1 MKEILLLILGGVLA
15 NNYAFEKFLGVTP
28 LLGYSRKEKKLVALG
43 LSVTV
48 VMLLVAAI
56 AAAPFLIRG
65 LIDRSSV
72 GKQPA
77 AAVTAAPEETAEPT
91 PTPEPTPLQFTTVDA
106 SYFDDALFIGD
117 SRTVG
122 IAEYG
127 SLKNATYFADVGL
140 NVYVAQTKAIAVKNV
155 GTVTLPQLLSQ
166 KTFGKV
172 YIMLGINEV
181 GYPHSSVV
189 DKYSKVLDLIK
200 EKQPN
205 ASIII
210 EANLH
215 VSKSRS
221 DSDKVVNNAAIN
233 DLNTKL
239 SALADGSKVF
249 YIDANT
255 IFDDAS
261 GSLSSDMTSDGTHLY
276 AKYYPTWVEWI
287 STETAKYI

>member
-1 MKEILLLILGGVLA
+1 MKKSNIITFVLLLVVTAGVLI
-15 NNYAFEKFLGVTP
+15 YAV
-28 LLGYSRKEKKLVALG
+28 
-43 LSVTV
+43 
-48 VMLLVAAI
+48 
-56 AAAPFLIRG
+56 
-65 LIDRSSV
+65 SS
-72 GKQPA
+72 GHDNPA
-77 AAVTAAPEETAEPT
+77 AVPTDEPT
-91 PTPEPTPLQFTTVDA
+91 ENPTQEVKPTDTLKPTKPVETKPAETKAPKPSKDLTPVSLNDT
-106 SYFDDALFIGD
+106 LFVGD

-122 IAEYG
+122 IREYSG
-127 SLKNATYFADVGL
+127 LKGADFFCSVGMNVFDVTGESLSVDGVG
-140 NVYVAQTKAIAVKNV
+140 N
-155 GTVTLPQLLSQ
+155 VTLSQLLSKKQ
-166 KTFGKV
+166 YSKV

>member
-1 MKEILLLILGGVLA
+1 M
-15 NNYAFEKFLGVTP
+15 
-28 LLGYSRKEKKLVALG
+28 
-43 LSVTV
+43 
-48 VMLLVAAI
+48 
-56 AAAPFLIRG
+56 IR
-65 LIDRSSV
+65 
-72 GKQPA
+72 
-77 AAVTAAPEETAEPT
+77 E
-91 PTPEPTPLQFTTVDA
+91 
-106 SYFDDALFIGD
+106 
-117 SRTVG
+117 TVG
-122 IAEYG
+122 IREYSG
-127 SLKNATYFADVGL
+127 LKGADFFCSVGMNVFDVTGESLSVDGVG
-140 NVYVAQTKAIAVKNV
+140 N
-155 GTVTLPQLLSQ
+155 VTLSQLLSKKQ
-166 KTFGKV
+166 YSKI

-276 AKYYPTWVEWI
+276 AKYYPTWVDWI

>member
-1 MKEILLLILGGVLA
+1 MKKSNIITFVLLLVVTAGVLI
-15 NNYAFEKFLGVTP
+15 YAVCSGH
-28 LLGYSRKEKKLVALG
+28 
-43 LSVTV
+43 
-48 VMLLVAAI
+48 
-56 AAAPFLIRG
+56 
-65 LIDRSSV
+65 DN
-72 GKQPA
+72 PA
-77 AAVTAAPEETAEPT
+77 AVPTDEPT
-91 PTPEPTPLQFTTVDA
+91 EIPTQEVKPTDTLKPTKPVETKPAETKAPKPSNDLTPVSLNDT
-106 SYFDDALFIGD
+106 LFVGD

-122 IAEYG
+122 IREYSG
-127 SLKNATYFADVGL
+127 LKGADFFCSVGMNVFDVTGESLSVDGVG
-140 NVYVAQTKAIAVKNV
+140 N
-155 GTVTLPQLLSQ
+155 VTLSQLLSKKQ
-166 KTFGKV
+166 YSKV

>member
-1 MKEILLLILGGVLA
+1 MKKSNIITFVLLLVVTAGVLI
-15 NNYAFEKFLGVTP
+15 YAVCSGHDNPAT
-28 LLGYSRKEKKLVALG
+28 
-43 LSVTV
+43 
-48 VMLLVAAI
+48 
-56 AAAPFLIRG
+56 APT
-65 LIDRSSV
+65 D
-72 GKQPA
+72 
-77 AAVTAAPEETAEPT
+77 EPT
-91 PTPEPTPLQFTTVDA
+91 EIPTQEVKPTDTLKPTKPVETKPAETKAPKPSKDLTPVSLNDT
-106 SYFDDALFIGD
+106 LFVGD

-122 IAEYG
+122 IREYSG
-127 SLKNATYFADVGL
+127 LKGADFFCSVGMNVFDVTGESLSVDGVG
-140 NVYVAQTKAIAVKNV
+140 K
-155 GTVTLPQLLSQ
+155 VTLSQLLSKKQ
-166 KTFGKV
+166 YSKV

-221 DSDKVVNNAAIN
+221 DSDKVVNNASIN

>member
-1 MKEILLLILGGVLA
+1 MKKSNIITFVLLLVVTAGVLI
-15 NNYAFEKFLGVTP
+15 YAVCSGHDNP
-28 LLGYSRKEKKLVALG
+28 A
-43 LSVTV
+43 TV
-48 VMLLVAAI
+48 
-56 AAAPFLIRG
+56 PT
-65 LIDRSSV
+65 D
-72 GKQPA
+72 
-77 AAVTAAPEETAEPT
+77 EPT
-91 PTPEPTPLQFTTVDA
+91 EIPTQEVKPTDTLKPTKPVETKPAETKAPKPSKDLTPVSLNDT
-106 SYFDDALFIGD
+106 LFVGD

-122 IAEYG
+122 IREYSG
-127 SLKNATYFADVGL
+127 LKGADFFCSVGMNVFDVTGESLSVDGVG
-140 NVYVAQTKAIAVKNV
+140 N
-155 GTVTLPQLLSQ
+155 VTLSQLLSKKQ
-166 KTFGKV
+166 YSKV

-189 DKYSKVLDLIK
+189 DKYSKGLDLIK

-221 DSDKVVNNAAIN
+221 DSDKVVNNASIN

>member
-1 MKEILLLILGGVLA
+1 MKKSNIITFVLLLVVTAGVLI
-15 NNYAFEKFLGVTP
+15 YAVCSGHDNP
-28 LLGYSRKEKKLVALG
+28 A
-43 LSVTV
+43 TV
-48 VMLLVAAI
+48 
-56 AAAPFLIRG
+56 PT
-65 LIDRSSV
+65 D
-72 GKQPA
+72 
-77 AAVTAAPEETAEPT
+77 EPT
-91 PTPEPTPLQFTTVDA
+91 EIPTQEVKPTDTLKPTKPVETKPAETKAPKPSKDLTPVSLNDT
-106 SYFDDALFIGD
+106 LFVGD

-122 IAEYG
+122 IREYSG
-127 SLKNATYFADVGL
+127 LKGADFFCSVGINVFDVTGESLSVDGVG
-140 NVYVAQTKAIAVKNV
+140 N
-155 GTVTLPQLLSQ
+155 VTLSQLLSKKQ
-166 KTFGKV
+166 YSKV

-221 DSDKVVNNAAIN
+221 DSDKVVNNASIN

>member
-1 MKEILLLILGGVLA
+1 MKKSNIITFVLLLVVTAGVLI
-15 NNYAFEKFLGVTP
+15 YAVCSGH
-28 LLGYSRKEKKLVALG
+28 
-43 LSVTV
+43 
-48 VMLLVAAI
+48 
-56 AAAPFLIRG
+56 
-65 LIDRSSV
+65 DN
-72 GKQPA
+72 PA
-77 AAVTAAPEETAEPT
+77 AVPTDEPT
-91 PTPEPTPLQFTTVDA
+91 EIPTQEVKPTDTLKPTKPVETKPAETKAPKPSKDLTPVSLNDT
-106 SYFDDALFIGD
+106 LFVGD

-122 IAEYG
+122 IREYSG
-127 SLKNATYFADVGL
+127 LKGADFFCSVGMNIFDVTGESLSVDGVG
-140 NVYVAQTKAIAVKNV
+140 N
-155 GTVTLPQLLSQ
+155 VTLSQLLSKKQ
-166 KTFGKV
+166 YSKV

-221 DSDKVVNNAAIN
+221 DSDKVVNNASIN

>member
-1 MKEILLLILGGVLA
+1 MKKSNIITFVLLLIVTAGVLI
-15 NNYAFEKFLGVTP
+15 YAVCSGH
-28 LLGYSRKEKKLVALG
+28 
-43 LSVTV
+43 
-48 VMLLVAAI
+48 
-56 AAAPFLIRG
+56 
-65 LIDRSSV
+65 DN
-72 GKQPA
+72 PA
-77 AAVTAAPEETAEPT
+77 AVPTDEPT
-91 PTPEPTPLQFTTVDA
+91 EIPTQEVKPTDTLKPTKPVETKPAETKAPKPSKDLTPVSLNDT
-106 SYFDDALFIGD
+106 LFVGD

-122 IAEYG
+122 IREYSG
-127 SLKNATYFADVGL
+127 LKGADFFCSVGMNVFDVTGESLSVDGVG
-140 NVYVAQTKAIAVKNV
+140 N
-155 GTVTLPQLLSQ
+155 VTLSQLLSKKQ
-166 KTFGKV
+166 YSKV

-221 DSDKVVNNAAIN
+221 DSDKVVNNASIN

>member
-1 MKEILLLILGGVLA
+1 MKKNNIITLLILLI
-15 NNYAFEKFLGVTP
+15 
-28 LLGYSRKEKKLVALG
+28 
-43 LSVTV
+43 
-48 VMLLVAAI
+48 AI
-56 AAAPFLIRG
+56 AAVLVYASCSG
-65 LIDRSSV
+65 EDE
-72 GKQPA
+72 
-77 AAVTAAPEETAEPT
+77 PEAT
-91 PTPEPTPLQFTTVDA
+91 PTPEPTITPTQEISPTATPQSTESVEPKPAETKKPESGKAPVSMNDT
-106 SYFDDALFIGD
+106 LFIGD

-122 IAEYG
+122 IREYSG
-127 SLKNATYFADVGL
+127 LTSADFFCSVGMNIFDVTSEKL
-140 NVYVAQTKAIAVKNV
+140 SVENV
-155 GTVTLPQLLSQ
+155 GTVTLSQLLSQ
-166 KTFGKV
+166 KQYGKI

-205 ASIII
+205 ANIFI

-221 DSDKVVNNAAIN
+221 DSDSVVNNAAIN
-233 DLNTKL
+233 DLNTNL

-249 YIDANT
+249 YIDANS
-255 IFDDAS
+255 IFDDES

-287 STETAKYI
+287 SKETAKYI

>member
-1 MKEILLLILGGVLA
+1 MKKSNIITFVLLLV
-15 NNYAFEKFLGVTP
+15 
-28 LLGYSRKEKKLVALG
+28 
-43 LSVTV
+43 
-48 VMLLVAAI
+48 
-56 AAAPFLIRG
+56 
-65 LIDRSSV
+65 
-72 GKQPA
+72 
-77 AAVTAAPEETAEPT
+77 VTACVLIYAVCSGHDNPATVPTNEPT
-91 PTPEPTPLQFTTVDA
+91 EIPTQEVKPTDTLKPTKPVETKPAETKAPKPSKDLTPVSLNDT
-106 SYFDDALFIGD
+106 LFVGD

-122 IAEYG
+122 IREYSG
-127 SLKNATYFADVGL
+127 LKGADFFCSVGMNVFDVTGESLSVDGVG
-140 NVYVAQTKAIAVKNV
+140 N
-155 GTVTLPQLLSQ
+155 VTLSQLLSKKQ
-166 KTFGKV
+166 YSKV

-221 DSDKVVNNAAIN
+221 DSDKVVNNASIN

>member
-1 MKEILLLILGGVLA
+1 MKKSNIITFVLLLVVTAGVLI
-15 NNYAFEKFLGVTP
+15 YAVCSGHDYP
-28 LLGYSRKEKKLVALG
+28 A
-43 LSVTV
+43 TV
-48 VMLLVAAI
+48 
-56 AAAPFLIRG
+56 PT
-65 LIDRSSV
+65 D
-72 GKQPA
+72 
-77 AAVTAAPEETAEPT
+77 EPT
-91 PTPEPTPLQFTTVDA
+91 EIPTQEVKPTDTLKPTKPVETKPAETKAPKPSKDLTPVSLNET
-106 SYFDDALFIGD
+106 LFVGD

-122 IAEYG
+122 IREYSG
-127 SLKNATYFADVGL
+127 LKGADFFCSVGMNVFDVTGESLSVDGVG
-140 NVYVAQTKAIAVKNV
+140 N
-155 GTVTLPQLLSQ
+155 VTLSQLLSKKQ
-166 KTFGKV
+166 YSKV

-221 DSDKVVNNAAIN
+221 DSDKVVNNASIN

>member
-1 MKEILLLILGGVLA
+1 MKKSNIITLAILI
-15 NNYAFEKFLGVTP
+15 
-28 LLGYSRKEKKLVALG
+28 
-43 LSVTV
+43 
-48 VMLLVAAI
+48 I
-56 AAAPFLIRG
+56 
-65 LIDRSSV
+65 
-72 GKQPA
+72 
-77 AAVTAAPEETAEPT
+77 VTAAVLIFAFCSHHDEPDIA
-91 PTPEPTPLQFTTVDA
+91 PTPEPTSTPVQTVEPMATPKPTKPVETKPAPTKPAETKAPKPSKDPA
-106 SYFDDALFIGD
+106 PVSLNDTLFVGD

-122 IAEYG
+122 IREYSG
-127 SLKNATYFADVGL
+127 LKGADFFCSVGMNVFDVTGESLSVDGVG
-140 NVYVAQTKAIAVKNV
+140 N
-155 GTVTLPQLLSQ
+155 VTLSQLLSKKQ
-166 KTFGKV
+166 YSKI

-205 ASIII
+205 TSIII

>member
-1 MKEILLLILGGVLA
+1 MKKSNIITFVLLLVVTAGVLI
-15 NNYAFEKFLGVTP
+15 YAVCSGHDNP
-28 LLGYSRKEKKLVALG
+28 A
-43 LSVTV
+43 TV
-48 VMLLVAAI
+48 
-56 AAAPFLIRG
+56 PT
-65 LIDRSSV
+65 D
-72 GKQPA
+72 
-77 AAVTAAPEETAEPT
+77 EPT
-91 PTPEPTPLQFTTVDA
+91 EIPTQEVKPTDTLKPTKPVETKPAETKAPKPSKDLTPVSLNDT
-106 SYFDDALFIGD
+106 LFVGD

-122 IAEYG
+122 IREYSG
-127 SLKNATYFADVGL
+127 LKGADFFCSVGMNVFDVTGESLSVDGVG
-140 NVYVAQTKAIAVKNV
+140 N
-155 GTVTLPQLLSQ
+155 VTLSQLLSKKQ
-166 KTFGKV
+166 YSKV
-172 YIMLGINEV
+172 FIMLGINEV

-221 DSDKVVNNAAIN
+221 DSDKVVNNASIN

>member
-1 MKEILLLILGGVLA
+1 MKKSNIITFVLLLVVTAGVLI
-15 NNYAFEKFLGVTP
+15 YAVCSGHDNP
-28 LLGYSRKEKKLVALG
+28 A
-43 LSVTV
+43 TV
-48 VMLLVAAI
+48 
-56 AAAPFLIRG
+56 PT
-65 LIDRSSV
+65 D
-72 GKQPA
+72 
-77 AAVTAAPEETAEPT
+77 EPT
-91 PTPEPTPLQFTTVDA
+91 EIPTQEVKPTDTLKPTKPVETKPAETKAPKPSKDLTPVSLNDT
-106 SYFDDALFIGD
+106 LFVGD

-122 IAEYG
+122 IREDSGLKGADFFCSVGMNVFDVTGE
-127 SLKNATYFADVGL
+127 SLSVDGVG
-140 NVYVAQTKAIAVKNV
+140 N
-155 GTVTLPQLLSQ
+155 VTLSQLLSKKQ
-166 KTFGKV
+166 YSKI

>member
-1 MKEILLLILGGVLA
+1 MKKSNIITFVLLLVVTAGVLI
-15 NNYAFEKFLGVTP
+15 YAVCSGHDNP
-28 LLGYSRKEKKLVALG
+28 A
-43 LSVTV
+43 TV
-48 VMLLVAAI
+48 
-56 AAAPFLIRG
+56 PT
-65 LIDRSSV
+65 D
-72 GKQPA
+72 
-77 AAVTAAPEETAEPT
+77 EPT
-91 PTPEPTPLQFTTVDA
+91 ETPTQEVKPTDTLKPTKPVETKPAETKAPKPSKDLTPVSLNDT
-106 SYFDDALFIGD
+106 LFVGD

-122 IAEYG
+122 IREYSG
-127 SLKNATYFADVGL
+127 LKGADFFCSVGMNVFDVTGESLSVDGVG
-140 NVYVAQTKAIAVKNV
+140 N
-155 GTVTLPQLLSQ
+155 VTLSQLLSKKQ
-166 KTFGKV
+166 YSKV

>member
-1 MKEILLLILGGVLA
+1 MKKSNLITLTILI
-15 NNYAFEKFLGVTP
+15 
-28 LLGYSRKEKKLVALG
+28 
-43 LSVTV
+43 
-48 VMLLVAAI
+48 I
-56 AAAPFLIRG
+56 
-65 LIDRSSV
+65 
-72 GKQPA
+72 
-77 AAVTAAPEETAEPT
+77 VTAAVLIFASCSHHDEPDVA
-91 PTPEPTPLQFTTVDA
+91 PTPEPTSTPVQTIEPMATPKPSKDPTPVSLNDT
-106 SYFDDALFIGD
+106 LFVGD

-122 IAEYG
+122 IREYSG
-127 SLKNATYFADVGL
+127 LKGADFFCSVGMNVFDVTGESLSVDGVG
-140 NVYVAQTKAIAVKNV
+140 N
-155 GTVTLPQLLSQ
+155 VTLSQLLSKKQ
-166 KTFGKV
+166 YSKI

-221 DSDKVVNNAAIN
+221 DSDKVVNNASIN

>member
-1 MKEILLLILGGVLA
+1 MKKSNIITFVLLLVVTAGVLI
-15 NNYAFEKFLGVTP
+15 YAVCSGH
-28 LLGYSRKEKKLVALG
+28 
-43 LSVTV
+43 
-48 VMLLVAAI
+48 
-56 AAAPFLIRG
+56 
-65 LIDRSSV
+65 DN
-72 GKQPA
+72 PA
-77 AAVTAAPEETAEPT
+77 AVPTDEPT
-91 PTPEPTPLQFTTVDA
+91 EIPTQEVKPTDTLKPTKPVETKPAETKAPKPSKDLTPVSLNDT
-106 SYFDDALFIGD
+106 LFVGD

-122 IAEYG
+122 IREYSG
-127 SLKNATYFADVGL
+127 LKGADFFCSVGMNVFDVTGESLSVDGVG
-140 NVYVAQTKAIAVKNV
+140 N
-155 GTVTLPQLLSQ
+155 VTLSQLLSKKQ
-166 KTFGKV
+166 YSKI

-221 DSDKVVNNAAIN
+221 DSDKVVNNASIN

>member
-1 MKEILLLILGGVLA
+1 MKKSNIITFVLLLVVTAGVLI
-15 NNYAFEKFLGVTP
+15 YAVCSGHDNP
-28 LLGYSRKEKKLVALG
+28 A
-43 LSVTV
+43 TV
-48 VMLLVAAI
+48 
-56 AAAPFLIRG
+56 PT
-65 LIDRSSV
+65 D
-72 GKQPA
+72 
-77 AAVTAAPEETAEPT
+77 EPT
-91 PTPEPTPLQFTTVDA
+91 EIPTQEVKPTDTLKPTKPVETKPAETKAPKPSKDLTPVSMNDT
-106 SYFDDALFIGD
+106 LFVGD

-122 IAEYG
+122 IREYSG
-127 SLKNATYFADVGL
+127 LKGADFFCSVGMNVFDVTGESLSVDGVG
-140 NVYVAQTKAIAVKNV
+140 N
-155 GTVTLPQLLSQ
+155 VTLSQLLSKKQ
-166 KTFGKV
+166 YSKV

-221 DSDKVVNNAAIN
+221 DSDKVVNNASIN

>member
-1 MKEILLLILGGVLA
+1 MKKSNIITFVLLLVVTAGVLI
-15 NNYAFEKFLGVTP
+15 YAVCSGHDNP
-28 LLGYSRKEKKLVALG
+28 A
-43 LSVTV
+43 TV
-48 VMLLVAAI
+48 
-56 AAAPFLIRG
+56 PT
-65 LIDRSSV
+65 D
-72 GKQPA
+72 
-77 AAVTAAPEETAEPT
+77 EPT
-91 PTPEPTPLQFTTVDA
+91 EIPTQEVKTTDTLKPTKPVETKPAETKAPKPSKDLTPVSLNDT
-106 SYFDDALFIGD
+106 LFVGD

-122 IAEYG
+122 IREYSG
-127 SLKNATYFADVGL
+127 LKGADFFCSVGMNVFDVTGESLSVDGVG
-140 NVYVAQTKAIAVKNV
+140 N
-155 GTVTLPQLLSQ
+155 VTLSQLLSKKQ
-166 KTFGKV
+166 YSKV

-221 DSDKVVNNAAIN
+221 DSDKVVNNASIN

-287 STETAKYI
+287 STETANYI

>member
-1 MKEILLLILGGVLA
+1 MKKSNIITFVLLLVVTAGVLI
-15 NNYAFEKFLGVTP
+15 YAVCSGH
-28 LLGYSRKEKKLVALG
+28 
-43 LSVTV
+43 
-48 VMLLVAAI
+48 
-56 AAAPFLIRG
+56 
-65 LIDRSSV
+65 DN
-72 GKQPA
+72 PA
-77 AAVTAAPEETAEPT
+77 AVPTDEPT
-91 PTPEPTPLQFTTVDA
+91 EIPTQEVKPTDTLKPTKPVETKPAETKAPKPSKDLTPVSLNDT
-106 SYFDDALFIGD
+106 LFVGD

-122 IAEYG
+122 IREYSG
-127 SLKNATYFADVGL
+127 LKGADFFCRVGMNVFDVTGESLSVDGVG
-140 NVYVAQTKAIAVKNV
+140 N
-155 GTVTLPQLLSQ
+155 VTLSQLLSKKQ
-166 KTFGKV
+166 YSKV

-287 STETAKYI
+287 RTETAKYI

>member
-1 MKEILLLILGGVLA
+1 MKKSNIITFVLLLVVTAGVLI
-15 NNYAFEKFLGVTP
+15 YAVCSGH
-28 LLGYSRKEKKLVALG
+28 
-43 LSVTV
+43 
-48 VMLLVAAI
+48 
-56 AAAPFLIRG
+56 
-65 LIDRSSV
+65 DN
-72 GKQPA
+72 PA
-77 AAVTAAPEETAEPT
+77 AVPTDEPT
-91 PTPEPTPLQFTTVDA
+91 EIPMQEVKPTDTLKPTKPVETKPAETKAPKPSKDLTPVSLNDT
-106 SYFDDALFIGD
+106 LFVGD

-122 IAEYG
+122 IREYSG
-127 SLKNATYFADVGL
+127 LKGADFFCSVGMNVFDVTGESLSVDGVG
-140 NVYVAQTKAIAVKNV
+140 N
-155 GTVTLPQLLSQ
+155 VTLSQLLSKKQ
-166 KTFGKV
+166 YSKV

-221 DSDKVVNNAAIN
+221 DSDKVVNNASIN

>member
-1 MKEILLLILGGVLA
+1 MKKSNLITLAILI
-15 NNYAFEKFLGVTP
+15 
-28 LLGYSRKEKKLVALG
+28 
-43 LSVTV
+43 
-48 VMLLVAAI
+48 I
-56 AAAPFLIRG
+56 
-65 LIDRSSV
+65 
-72 GKQPA
+72 
-77 AAVTAAPEETAEPT
+77 VTAAVLIFASCSHHDEPDVA
-91 PTPEPTPLQFTTVDA
+91 PTPEPTSTPVQTIEPMATPKPSKDPTPVSLNDT
-106 SYFDDALFIGD
+106 LFVGD

-122 IAEYG
+122 IREYSG
-127 SLKNATYFADVGL
+127 LKGADFFCSVGMNVFDVTGESLSVDGVG
-140 NVYVAQTKAIAVKNV
+140 N
-155 GTVTLPQLLSQ
+155 VTLSQLLSKKQ
-166 KTFGKV
+166 YSKI

-221 DSDKVVNNAAIN
+221 DSDKVVNNAAIS

>member
-1 MKEILLLILGGVLA
+1 MKKSNLITLAILI
-15 NNYAFEKFLGVTP
+15 
-28 LLGYSRKEKKLVALG
+28 
-43 LSVTV
+43 
-48 VMLLVAAI
+48 I
-56 AAAPFLIRG
+56 
-65 LIDRSSV
+65 
-72 GKQPA
+72 
-77 AAVTAAPEETAEPT
+77 VTAAVLIFASCSHHDEPDVA
-91 PTPEPTPLQFTTVDA
+91 PTPEPTSTPVQTVEPMATPKPSKDPTPV
-106 SYFDDALFIGD
+106 SLNDTLFVGD

-122 IAEYG
+122 IREYSG
-127 SLKNATYFADVGL
+127 LKGADFFCSVGMNVFDVTGESLSVDGVG
-140 NVYVAQTKAIAVKNV
+140 N
-155 GTVTLPQLLSQ
+155 VTLSQLLSKKQ
-166 KTFGKV
+166 YSKI

>member
-1 MKEILLLILGGVLA
+1 MKKSNIITFVLLLVVTAGVLI
-15 NNYAFEKFLGVTP
+15 YAVCSGHDNP
-28 LLGYSRKEKKLVALG
+28 A
-43 LSVTV
+43 TV
-48 VMLLVAAI
+48 
-56 AAAPFLIRG
+56 PT
-65 LIDRSSV
+65 D
-72 GKQPA
+72 
-77 AAVTAAPEETAEPT
+77 EPT
-91 PTPEPTPLQFTTVDA
+91 EIPTQEVKPTDTLKPTKPVETKPAETKAPKPSKDLTPVSLNDT
-106 SYFDDALFIGD
+106 LFVGD

-122 IAEYG
+122 IREYSG
-127 SLKNATYFADVGL
+127 LKGADFFCSVGMNVFDVTGESLSVDGVG
-140 NVYVAQTKAIAVKNV
+140 N
-155 GTVTLPQLLSQ
+155 VTLSQLLSKKQ
-166 KTFGKV
+166 YSKV

>member
-1 MKEILLLILGGVLA
+1 MKKSNLITLAILI
-15 NNYAFEKFLGVTP
+15 
-28 LLGYSRKEKKLVALG
+28 
-43 LSVTV
+43 
-48 VMLLVAAI
+48 I
-56 AAAPFLIRG
+56 
-65 LIDRSSV
+65 
-72 GKQPA
+72 
-77 AAVTAAPEETAEPT
+77 VTAAVLIFASCSHHDEPDAA
-91 PTPEPTPLQFTTVDA
+91 PTPEPTSTPVQTIEPMATPKPSKDPTPVSLNDT
-106 SYFDDALFIGD
+106 LFVGD

-122 IAEYG
+122 IREYSG
-127 SLKNATYFADVGL
+127 LKGADFFCSVGMNVFDVTGESLSVDGVG
-140 NVYVAQTKAIAVKNV
+140 N
-155 GTVTLPQLLSQ
+155 VTLSQLLSKKQ
-166 KTFGKV
+166 YSKI

>member
-1 MKEILLLILGGVLA
+1 MKKSNIITFVLLLVVTAGVLI
-15 NNYAFEKFLGVTP
+15 YAVCSGH
-28 LLGYSRKEKKLVALG
+28 
-43 LSVTV
+43 
-48 VMLLVAAI
+48 
-56 AAAPFLIRG
+56 
-65 LIDRSSV
+65 DN
-72 GKQPA
+72 PA
-77 AAVTAAPEETAEPT
+77 AVPTDEPT
-91 PTPEPTPLQFTTVDA
+91 EIPTQEVKPTDTLKPTKPVETKPAETKAPKPSKDLTPVSLNDT
-106 SYFDDALFIGD
+106 LFVGD

-122 IAEYG
+122 IREYSG
-127 SLKNATYFADVGL
+127 LKGADFFCSVGMNVFDVTGESLSVDGVG
-140 NVYVAQTKAIAVKNV
+140 N
-155 GTVTLPQLLSQ
+155 VTLSQLLSKKQ
-166 KTFGKV
+166 YSKV

-276 AKYYPTWVEWI
+276 AKYYPTWVDWI

>member
-1 MKEILLLILGGVLA
+1 MKKSNIITFVLLLVVTAGVLI
-15 NNYAFEKFLGVTP
+15 YAVCSGH
-28 LLGYSRKEKKLVALG
+28 
-43 LSVTV
+43 
-48 VMLLVAAI
+48 
-56 AAAPFLIRG
+56 
-65 LIDRSSV
+65 DN
-72 GKQPA
+72 PA
-77 AAVTAAPEETAEPT
+77 AVPTDEPT
-91 PTPEPTPLQFTTVDA
+91 ETPTQEVKPTDTLKPTKPVETKPAETKAPKPSKDLTPVSLNDT
-106 SYFDDALFIGD
+106 LFVGD

-122 IAEYG
+122 IREYSG
-127 SLKNATYFADVGL
+127 LKGADFFCSVGMNVFDVTGESLSVDGVG
-140 NVYVAQTKAIAVKNV
+140 N
-155 GTVTLPQLLSQ
+155 VTLSQLLSKKQ
-166 KTFGKV
+166 YSKV

-221 DSDKVVNNAAIN
+221 DSDKVVNNASIN

-239 SALADGSKVF
+239 SALADGRKVF

>member
-1 MKEILLLILGGVLA
+1 MKKSNIITFVLLLVVTAGVLI
-15 NNYAFEKFLGVTP
+15 YAVCSGHDNP
-28 LLGYSRKEKKLVALG
+28 A
-43 LSVTV
+43 TV
-48 VMLLVAAI
+48 
-56 AAAPFLIRG
+56 PT
-65 LIDRSSV
+65 D
-72 GKQPA
+72 
-77 AAVTAAPEETAEPT
+77 EPT
-91 PTPEPTPLQFTTVDA
+91 EIPTQEVKPTDTLKPTKPVETKPAETKAPKPSKDLTPVSLNDT
-106 SYFDDALFIGD
+106 LFVGD

-122 IAEYG
+122 IREYSG
-127 SLKNATYFADVGL
+127 LKGADFFCSVGMNVFDVTGESLSVDGVG
-140 NVYVAQTKAIAVKNV
+140 N
-155 GTVTLPQLLSQ
+155 VTLSQLLSKKQ
-166 KTFGKV
+166 YSKV

-200 EKQPN
+200 EKQPH
-205 ASIII
+205 ARIII

-221 DSDKVVNNAAIN
+221 DSDKVVNNASIN

>member
-1 MKEILLLILGGVLA
+1 MKKSNIITFVLLLVVTAGVLI
-15 NNYAFEKFLGVTP
+15 YAVCSGH
-28 LLGYSRKEKKLVALG
+28 
-43 LSVTV
+43 
-48 VMLLVAAI
+48 
-56 AAAPFLIRG
+56 
-65 LIDRSSV
+65 DN
-72 GKQPA
+72 PA
-77 AAVTAAPEETAEPT
+77 AVPTDEPT
-91 PTPEPTPLQFTTVDA
+91 ETPTQEVKPTDTLKPTKPVETKPAETKAPKPSKDLTPVSLNDT
-106 SYFDDALFIGD
+106 LFVGD

-122 IAEYG
+122 IREYSG
-127 SLKNATYFADVGL
+127 LKGADFFCSVGMNIFDVTGESLSVDGVG
-140 NVYVAQTKAIAVKNV
+140 N
-155 GTVTLPQLLSQ
+155 VTLSQLLSKKQ
-166 KTFGKV
+166 YSKV

-221 DSDKVVNNAAIN
+221 DSDKVVNNASIN

-287 STETAKYI
+287 SMETAKYI

>member
-1 MKEILLLILGGVLA
+1 MKKSNIITFVLLLVVTAGVLI
-15 NNYAFEKFLGVTP
+15 YAVCSGHDNP
-28 LLGYSRKEKKLVALG
+28 A
-43 LSVTV
+43 TV
-48 VMLLVAAI
+48 
-56 AAAPFLIRG
+56 PT
-65 LIDRSSV
+65 D
-72 GKQPA
+72 
-77 AAVTAAPEETAEPT
+77 EPT
-91 PTPEPTPLQFTTVDA
+91 EIPTQEVKPTDTLKPTKPVETKPAETKAPKPSKDLTPVSLNDT
-106 SYFDDALFIGD
+106 LFVGD

-122 IAEYG
+122 IREYSG
-127 SLKNATYFADVGL
+127 LKGADFFCSVGMNVFDVTGESLSVDGVG
-140 NVYVAQTKAIAVKNV
+140 N
-155 GTVTLPQLLSQ
+155 VTLSQLLSKKQ
-166 KTFGKV
+166 YSKI

-221 DSDKVVNNAAIN
+221 DSDKVVNNASIN

>member
-1 MKEILLLILGGVLA
+1 MKKSNIITLVLLLVVTAGVLI
-15 NNYAFEKFLGVTP
+15 YAVCSGHDNPAT
-28 LLGYSRKEKKLVALG
+28 
-43 LSVTV
+43 
-48 VMLLVAAI
+48 
-56 AAAPFLIRG
+56 APT
-65 LIDRSSV
+65 D
-72 GKQPA
+72 
-77 AAVTAAPEETAEPT
+77 EPT
-91 PTPEPTPLQFTTVDA
+91 EIPTQEVKPTDTLKPTKPVETKPAETKAPKPSKDLTPVSLNDT
-106 SYFDDALFIGD
+106 LFVGD

-122 IAEYG
+122 IREYSG
-127 SLKNATYFADVGL
+127 LKGADFFCSVGMNVFDVTGESLSVDGVG
-140 NVYVAQTKAIAVKNV
+140 N
-155 GTVTLPQLLSQ
+155 VTLSQLLSKKQ
-166 KTFGKV
+166 YSKI

>member
-1 MKEILLLILGGVLA
+1 MKKSNIITFVLLLVVTAGVLI
-15 NNYAFEKFLGVTP
+15 YAVCSGHDNL
-28 LLGYSRKEKKLVALG
+28 
-43 LSVTV
+43 
-48 VMLLVAAI
+48 
-56 AAAPFLIRG
+56 
-65 LIDRSSV
+65 
-72 GKQPA
+72 
-77 AAVTAAPEETAEPT
+77 AAVPTDEPT
-91 PTPEPTPLQFTTVDA
+91 EIPTQEVKPTDTLKPTKPVETKPAETKAPKPSKDLTPVSLNDT
-106 SYFDDALFIGD
+106 LFVGD

-122 IAEYG
+122 IREYSG
-127 SLKNATYFADVGL
+127 LKGADFFCSVGMNVFDVTGESLSVDGVG
-140 NVYVAQTKAIAVKNV
+140 N
-155 GTVTLPQLLSQ
+155 VTLSQLLSKKQ
-166 KTFGKV
+166 YSKV

-221 DSDKVVNNAAIN
+221 DSDKVVNNASIN

>member
-1 MKEILLLILGGVLA
+1 MKKSNIITLAILI
-15 NNYAFEKFLGVTP
+15 
-28 LLGYSRKEKKLVALG
+28 
-43 LSVTV
+43 
-48 VMLLVAAI
+48 I
-56 AAAPFLIRG
+56 
-65 LIDRSSV
+65 
-72 GKQPA
+72 
-77 AAVTAAPEETAEPT
+77 VTAAVLIFASCSRHGEPDVA
-91 PTPEPTPLQFTTVDA
+91 PTPEPTSTPVQTVEPMATSKPTKPVETKPVETKTPKPSKAPSPVSMNDT
-106 SYFDDALFIGD
+106 LFIGD

-122 IAEYG
+122 IREYSG
-127 SLKNATYFADVGL
+127 LKSADFFCSVGMNVFDVTGESLSVDGVG
-140 NVYVAQTKAIAVKNV
+140 N
-155 GTVTLPQLLSQ
+155 VTLSQLLSKKQ
-166 KTFGKV
+166 YSKI

-261 GSLSSDMTSDGTHLY
+261 GCLSSDMTSDGTHLY

>member
-1 MKEILLLILGGVLA
+1 MKKSNIITFVLLLVVTAGVLI
-15 NNYAFEKFLGVTP
+15 YAVCSGH
-28 LLGYSRKEKKLVALG
+28 
-43 LSVTV
+43 
-48 VMLLVAAI
+48 
-56 AAAPFLIRG
+56 
-65 LIDRSSV
+65 DN
-72 GKQPA
+72 PA
-77 AAVTAAPEETAEPT
+77 AVPTDEPT
-91 PTPEPTPLQFTTVDA
+91 ETPTQEVKPTDTLKPTKPVETKPAETKAPKPSKDLTPVSLNDT
-106 SYFDDALFIGD
+106 LFVGD

-122 IAEYG
+122 IREYSG
-127 SLKNATYFADVGL
+127 LKGADFFCSVGMNVFDVTGESLSVDGVG
-140 NVYVAQTKAIAVKNV
+140 N
-155 GTVTLPQLLSQ
+155 VTLSQLLSKKQ
-166 KTFGKV
+166 YSKV

-221 DSDKVVNNAAIN
+221 DSDKVVNNASIN

>member
-1 MKEILLLILGGVLA
+1 MKKSNIITFVLLLVVTAGVLI
-15 NNYAFEKFLGVTP
+15 YAVCSGH
-28 LLGYSRKEKKLVALG
+28 
-43 LSVTV
+43 
-48 VMLLVAAI
+48 
-56 AAAPFLIRG
+56 
-65 LIDRSSV
+65 DN
-72 GKQPA
+72 PA
-77 AAVTAAPEETAEPT
+77 AVPTDEPT
-91 PTPEPTPLQFTTVDA
+91 EIPTQEVKPTDPLKPTKPVETKPAETKAPKPSKDLTPVSLNDT
-106 SYFDDALFIGD
+106 LFVGD

-122 IAEYG
+122 IREYSG
-127 SLKNATYFADVGL
+127 LKGADFFCSVGMNVFDVTGESLSVDGVG
-140 NVYVAQTKAIAVKNV
+140 N
-155 GTVTLPQLLSQ
+155 VTLSQLLSKKQ
-166 KTFGKV
+166 YSKV

-221 DSDKVVNNAAIN
+221 DSDKVVNNASIN

>member
-1 MKEILLLILGGVLA
+1 MKKSNIITFVLLLVVTAGVLI
-15 NNYAFEKFLGVTP
+15 YAVCSGHDNP
-28 LLGYSRKEKKLVALG
+28 A
-43 LSVTV
+43 TV
-48 VMLLVAAI
+48 
-56 AAAPFLIRG
+56 PT
-65 LIDRSSV
+65 D
-72 GKQPA
+72 
-77 AAVTAAPEETAEPT
+77 EPT
-91 PTPEPTPLQFTTVDA
+91 EIPTQEVKPTDTLKPTKAVETKPADTKSPKPSKDLTPVSLNDT
-106 SYFDDALFIGD
+106 LFVGD

-122 IAEYG
+122 IREYSG
-127 SLKNATYFADVGL
+127 LKGADFFCSVGMNVFDVTGESLSVDGVG
-140 NVYVAQTKAIAVKNV
+140 N
-155 GTVTLPQLLSQ
+155 VTLSQLLSKKQ
-166 KTFGKV
+166 YSKV

-221 DSDKVVNNAAIN
+221 DSDKVVNNASIN

>member
-1 MKEILLLILGGVLA
+1 MKKSNIITFVLLLVVTAGVLI
-15 NNYAFEKFLGVTP
+15 YAVCSGH
-28 LLGYSRKEKKLVALG
+28 
-43 LSVTV
+43 
-48 VMLLVAAI
+48 
-56 AAAPFLIRG
+56 
-65 LIDRSSV
+65 DN
-72 GKQPA
+72 PA
-77 AAVTAAPEETAEPT
+77 AVPTDEPT
-91 PTPEPTPLQFTTVDA
+91 EIPTQEVKPTDTLKPTKPVETKPAETKAPKPSKDLTPVSLNDT
-106 SYFDDALFIGD
+106 LFVGD

-122 IAEYG
+122 IREYSG
-127 SLKNATYFADVGL
+127 LKGADFFCSVGMNVFDVTGESLSVDGVG
-140 NVYVAQTKAIAVKNV
+140 N
-155 GTVTLPQLLSQ
+155 VTLSQLLSKKQ
-166 KTFGKV
+166 YSKV

>member
-1 MKEILLLILGGVLA
+1 MKKSNIITFVLLLVVTAGVLI
-15 NNYAFEKFLGVTP
+15 YAVCSGHD
-28 LLGYSRKEKKLVALG
+28 Y
-43 LSVTV
+43 
-48 VMLLVAAI
+48 
-56 AAAPFLIRG
+56 
-65 LIDRSSV
+65 
-72 GKQPA
+72 PA
-77 AAVTAAPEETAEPT
+77 AVPTDEPT
-91 PTPEPTPLQFTTVDA
+91 EIPTQEVKPTDTLKPTKPVETKPAETKAPKPSKDLTPVSLNDT
-106 SYFDDALFIGD
+106 LFVGD

-122 IAEYG
+122 IREYSG
-127 SLKNATYFADVGL
+127 LKGADFFCSVGMNVFDGTGESLSVDGVG
-140 NVYVAQTKAIAVKNV
+140 N
-155 GTVTLPQLLSQ
+155 VTLSQLLSKKQ
-166 KTFGKV
+166 YSKI